1 MKILLI
7 LSLLLN
13 LVIIT
18 YKRKHKMKNLTLTL
32 NATDI
37 VHAVKSDTYITGQ
50 IDKSSDMVKNAA
62 LAYNEQAGDES
73 YHTTK
78 IYRTMRGAL
87 AKLEASIAEYVE
99 TSNPEALITDTLSPE
114 LGSFTIT
121 ISLGDRTSGAFAT
134 PMAYIAQEYII
145 NTTLYS
151 WWQPIRP
158 ALAKDYLAFAND
170 NIIDIKRCLAKSAPS
185 SGSSSYDDI
194 SGEVTPIDY
203 EGSVPEYN
211 RQAEGYFY
219 LRGVVTASGES
230 ISNPVVYISNGEL
243 AVVETEAGKLWIYN
257 ESTGQ
262 TETSNISSNT
272 MHTAVQTAAIA
283 GVATYGVTV
292 TASSLAE
299 SYDTLDEQM
308 DGYIKKS

>member
-78 IYRTMRGAL
+78 IYRTMKGAL

-170 NIIDIKRCLAKSAPS
+170 NILDIKRCLAKSAPS
-185 SGSSSYDDI
+185 SGSTSYDDI
-194 SGEVTPIDY
+194 SGDVTPADGNHYIYPTTEALADTVLNAPSDGKAFRIPASLSGTTFTYSGSPSTTFVIAPLTMGID
-203 EGSVPEYN
+203 EEEINGTPTTGTISAVNTEMTSAHDADVLVWIAGGSV
-211 RQAEGYFY
+211 
-219 LRGVVTASGES
+219 SGKT
-230 ISNPVVYISNGEL
+230 L
-243 AVVETEAGKLWIYN
+243 
-257 ESTGQ
+257 
-262 TETSNISSNT
+262 
-272 MHTAVQTAAIA
+272 
-283 GVATYGVTV
+283 
-292 TASSLAE
+292 
-299 SYDTLDEQM
+299 SY
-308 DGYIKKS
+308 